1 MSKETKLLKNTAIIA
16 IGNICTK
23 CISFFMLPLYTALL
37 STNDYGTVDMI
48 TTYTSLLVIIFNFQ
62 LEQGI
67 FRYLIEARGNRQKQ
81 NEYITSVL
89 CFLIAVNISML
100 VVGGFVLSRFKYQYT
115 AYLLISIFINVF
127 NSVILAIP
135 RGLGD
140 NTTYAIGSCMN
151 GSFQVILNV
160 IFIAYLHFKVEGML
174 IAGMLAMSISMIYIL
189 TRIKLW
195 KYIKISYFKMD
206 SLREIMAYSLPLIPY
221 TLTWWV
227 MSASNRM
234 VINVFLGTSFNGIF
248 AVANKFPSLFSMVT
262 NIFQL
267 SWLESASENVN
278 DEGREKYYQSVMDKT
293 IRFYSSS
300 NLLIIAVIPFVFTI
314 LINENFANAYNYI
327 PILMTGA
334 MFHSI
339 TALYGSIYFA
349 FKETKTVAKTTI
361 FSAIINVVISLALV
375 KAIGLYAAALA
386 TMIANISVTVIRHFD
401 IKRMVNIKIS
411 KKYVLSE
418 MLVYGLALAGYYMN
432 VRYLQFIILLMVIPV
447 CFFRNKLLIYSMIDM
462 LKKKL
467 CLMKR

>member
-1 MSKETKLLKNTAIIA
+1 VSKETKLLKNTAIIA
-16 IGNICTK
+16 VGNICTK

-48 TTYTSLLVIIFNFQ
+48 TTYTSLLVIILNFQ

-67 FRYLIEARGNRQKQ
+67 FRYLIETRGNKQKQ
-81 NEYITSVL
+81 KEYITSVF
-89 CFLIAVNISML
+89 CFLIAVNMTVLIA
-100 VVGGFVLSRFKYQYT
+100 GGFVLSRFKYQYT
-115 AYLLISIFINVF
+115 AYLLINIFISVF
-127 NSVILAIP
+127 NSVTLAIP

-140 NTTYAIGSCMN
+140 NTTYAIGSCIN

-174 IAGMLAMSISMIYIL
+174 VAGMLAMLASMVYIFS
-189 TRIKLW
+189 RIKLW
-195 KYIKISYFKMD
+195 RYIKLSGFSKS
-206 SLREIMAYSLPLIPY
+206 SLKEIMSYSLPLIPY
-221 TLTWWV
+221 TLTWWI

-262 NIFQL
+262 NIFQM

-300 NLLIIAVIPFVFTI
+300 NLLIIAAIPLVFGF
-314 LINENFANAYNYI
+314 LINENFANSYKYI

-339 TALYGSIYFA
+339 TSLYGSIYFA
-349 FKETKTVAKTTI
+349 FKETKSIAKTTI
-361 FSAIINVVISLALV
+361 FSAIINVVISLTLIKV
-375 KAIGLYAAALA
+375 IGLYAAALS
-386 TMIANISVTVIRHFD
+386 TMIANISVAVVRHFD

-411 KKYVLSE
+411 KKYMLSE
-418 MLVYGLALAGYYMN
+418 ILVYGIVLVGYYIN
-432 VRYLQFIILLMVIPV
+432 VQYVQLLIFLIIIPI
-447 CFFRNKLLIYSMIDM
+447 CFFKNKELVYSTIDLLR
-462 LKKKL
+462 
-467 CLMKR
+467 KRLRVIGR

>member
-174 IAGMLAMSISMIYIL
+174 MAGMLAMSISMIYIL

-401 IKRMVNIKIS
+401 IKRMVNIKII